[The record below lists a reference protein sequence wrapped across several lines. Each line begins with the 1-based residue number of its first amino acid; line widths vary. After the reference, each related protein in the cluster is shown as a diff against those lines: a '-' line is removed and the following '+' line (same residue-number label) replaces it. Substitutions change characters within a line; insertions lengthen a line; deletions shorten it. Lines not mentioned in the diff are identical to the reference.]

1 VTEDLV
7 VDASVLVAALAGEAG
22 LGDAARARLAGRRL
36 HLPHLADLEAVS
48 ALRDG
53 VRRGSFEAAD
63 ALTVIEGLQ
72 RFPAA
77 RYPHVPF
84 LERAWSLRHNLT
96 VYDAS
101 YVALAESLDA
111 PLVTLDAAMASAPG
125 PQCDIEVLR

>member
-77 RYPHVPF
+77 RSMGPWKRKFWMRLNLPI
-84 LERAWSLRHNLT
+84 RARIW
-96 VYDAS
+96 
-101 YVALAESLDA
+101 
-111 PLVTLDAAMASAPG
+111 
-125 PQCDIEVLR
+125 